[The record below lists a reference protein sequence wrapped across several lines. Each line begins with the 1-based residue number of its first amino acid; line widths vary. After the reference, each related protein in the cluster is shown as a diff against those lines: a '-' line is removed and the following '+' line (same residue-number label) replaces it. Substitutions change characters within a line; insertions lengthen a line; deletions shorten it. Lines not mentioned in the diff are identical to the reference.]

1 MSGDT
6 SLNTRSAATPSSS
19 PPIERER
26 KLGKRHR
33 IVRLLRSA
41 PGVLL
46 LIASLVVLIAI
57 WQYAQT
63 QIRSIPPLYLP
74 PPSAIWHALLQN
86 FANGQF
92 QQNIA
97 YSLKNYGVGLA
108 IGASAGVA
116 IGLVTGGIRK
126 VNVILTPYIWAL
138 YSTPN
143 IAFQPILI
151 VALGFTPLPKIIMI
165 VLGVI
170 FPIIVNTVAGVEKV
184 DGSLIKAARVFGA
197 NRLQLYLKVAVP
209 STVPFIMTGLRL
221 GATRGL
227 LYMYISEI
235 YGSTSG
241 LGYMVLQATH
251 RFQTPVAFAGVIL
264 LVVMSILIVQVLQIV
279 PRLLPYTREAK
290 I

>member
-1 MSGDT
+1 MTREAGVP
-6 SLNTRSAATPSSS
+6 TRSDAEPTSR
-19 PPIERER
+19 PPVERLR
-26 KLGKRHR
+26 KAGPRQR
-33 IVRLLRSA
+33 IGRVLRTA
-41 PGVLL
+41 PGVVL
-46 LIASLVVLIAI
+46 LIVSLVVLIVV
-57 WQYAQT
+57 WEYAQT
-63 QIRSIPPLYLP
+63 RIKSIPPLYLP
-74 PPSAIWHALLQN
+74 PPSAIWDAMVQN

-126 VNVILTPYIWAL
+126 VNIILTPYIWAL

-165 VLGVI
+165 ILGVI
-170 FPIIVNTVAGVEKV
+170 FPIIVNTIAGVEKV
-184 DGSLIKAARVFGA
+184 DGSLIRAARVFGA
-197 NRLQLYLKVAVP
+197 SRLQLYLKVAVP
-209 STVPFIMTGLRL
+209 YTVPFIMTGLRL

-251 RFQTPVAFAGVIL
+251 RFQTPIAFAGVIL
-264 LVVMSILIVQVLQIV
+264 LVVMSILIVQILQVV
-279 PRLLPYTREAK
+279 PRFLPYTREAK

>member
-1 MSGDT
+1 MSRDAGV
-6 SLNTRSAATPSSS
+6 STRSDAEPMS
-19 PPIERER
+19 PPVQRLR
-26 KLGKRHR
+26 KAGPRQR
-33 IVRLLRSA
+33 IGGFVRTA
-41 PGVLL
+41 PGVVLL
-46 LIASLVVLIAI
+46 VVSLVCLIAV

-63 QIRSIPPLYLP
+63 KVRSIPTLYLP
-74 PPSAIWHALLQN
+74 PPSAIWDALVQN
-86 FANGQF
+86 FDNGEF
-92 QQNIA
+92 QKNIA
-97 YSLKNYGVGLA
+97 YSLKNYGVGLV

-116 IGLVTGGIRK
+116 IGLVAGGIRK
-126 VNVILTPYIWAL
+126 VNIILTPYIWAL

-165 VLGVI
+165 IMGVV
-170 FPIIVNTVAGVEKV
+170 FPIIVNTIAGVEKV
-184 DGSLIKAARVFGA
+184 DGSLIRAARVFGA

-209 STVPFIMTGLRL
+209 YTIPFIMTGLRL

-264 LVVMSILIVQVLQIV
+264 LVVLSILIVQALQVI
-279 PRLLPYTREAK
+279 PRFLPYTREAR

>member
-1 MSGDT
+1 MSGDAGV
-6 SLNTRSAATPSSS
+6 STRPDAEPTS
-19 PPIERER
+19 PPVQRSR
-26 KLGKRHR
+26 KAGPRQR
-33 IVRLLRSA
+33 IGRVLRTA
-41 PGVLL
+41 PG
-46 LIASLVVLIAI
+46 IALVVLSLVCLILV

-63 QIRSIPPLYLP
+63 KVRSIPTLYLP
-74 PPSAIWHALLQN
+74 PPSAIWDAMVAN

-108 IGASAGVA
+108 IGASGGVA
-116 IGLVTGGIRK
+116 IGLLAGGIRK
-126 VNVILTPYIWAL
+126 VNIILTPYIWAA

-165 VLGVI
+165 ILGVI
-170 FPIIVNTVAGVEKV
+170 FPVIVNTIAGVEQV

-197 NRLQLYLKVAVP
+197 NRLQLYLRVAVP
-209 STVPFIMTGLRL
+209 STIPFIMTGLRL

-251 RFQTPVAFAGVIL
+251 RFQTPIAFAGVIL
-264 LVVMSILIVQVLQIV
+264 LVVMSILIVQLLEVI
-279 PRLLPYTREAK
+279 PRFLPYTRTAK

>member
-1 MSGDT
+1 MTRDADVG
-6 SLNTRSAATPSSS
+6 TRSAEPVS
-19 PPIERER
+19 PPVQRVSR
-26 KLGKRHR
+26 FGRR
-33 IVRLLRSA
+33 QRVGRVLRGA
-41 PGVLL
+41 PGVVLL
-46 LIASLVVLIAI
+46 VFSLVVLIVV

-63 QIRSIPPLYLP
+63 RIRSIPPLYLP
-74 PPSAIWHALLQN
+74 PPSAIWHAMLQN

-126 VNVILTPYIWAL
+126 VNIILTPYIWAL

-165 VLGVI
+165 ILGVI
-170 FPIIVNTVAGVEKV
+170 FPIIVNTIAGVEKV
-184 DGSLIKAARVFGA
+184 DGSLIRAARVFGA
-197 NRLQLYLKVAVP
+197 NRLQLYLNVAVP
-209 STVPFIMTGLRL
+209 YTVPFIMTGLRL

-251 RFQTPVAFAGVIL
+251 RFQTPTAFAGVIL
-264 LVVMSILIVQVLQIV
+264 LVVMSILIVQVLQVI
-279 PRLLPYTREAK
+279 PRFLPYSREAK

>member
-1 MSGDT
+1 MTGGT
-6 SLNTRSAATPSSS
+6 GVRTGAGAEPAS
-19 PPIERER
+19 PPVQRIR
-26 KLGKRHR
+26 KAGRRQR
-33 IVRLLRSA
+33 IGRLLRTA
-41 PGVLL
+41 PGVVLL
-46 LIASLVVLIAI
+46 VVSLVCLIAI

-63 QIRSIPPLYLP
+63 KVRSIPPLYLP
-74 PPSAIWHALLQN
+74 PPSAIWDALLQN
-86 FANGQF
+86 FSNGEF
-92 QQNIA
+92 QKNIA

-126 VNVILTPYIWAL
+126 VNIILTPYIWAL

-165 VLGVI
+165 VSGVI
-170 FPIIVNTVAGVEKV
+170 FPIIVNTIAGVEKV
-184 DGSLIKAARVFGA
+184 DGSLIRAARVFGA
-197 NRLQLYLKVAVP
+197 SRFQLYVKVAIP
-209 STVPFIMTGLRL
+209 YTIPFIMTGLRL

-235 YGSTSG
+235 YGSTEG

-251 RFQTPVAFAGVIL
+251 RFQTPIAFAGVIL
-264 LVVMSILIVQVLQIV
+264 LVVISVLIVQVLQV
-279 PRLLPYTREAK
+279 APRLLPYTRAAK